1 MVILGLDTTTRA
13 GSVAVRRGGQ
23 LLIGRSGDP
32 TRTHGERLPGDLL
45 AALEDAQVA
54 LADVDLFAVAS
65 GPGSFTGL
73 RVGLATVQGLA
84 LSLQRSVA
92 AIPTLEAMAHAGLWS
107 TAADDV
113 APTLVIPWLNAHRN
127 EVFSAVYE
135 ASAGDQLEE
144 RRPPVV
150 GSPEAVLRDLD
161 AGDADQSSLV
171 MVVGDAVEDTR
182 GLLETSLEQ
191 ARLVAEMPLL
201 APAVTR
207 LAEERGRRAAASPH
221 GVQPVYVRRPDAEL
235 ARERQRRQR

>member
-84 LSLQRSVA
+84 LSLQRDVA
-92 AIPTLEAMAHAGLWS
+92 AIPTLEAMAHAGFWS
-107 TAADDV
+107 AAADDV
-113 APTLVIPWLNAHRN
+113 PPTLVIPWLNAHRN

-135 ASAGDQLEE
+135 ASAGNQLEE

-150 GSPEAVLRDLD
+150 GSPEAVIRDLD
-161 AGDADQSSLV
+161 ADDADQPSLV
-171 MVVGDAVEDTR
+171 IGDAVEGTR
-182 GLLETSLEQ
+182 RLLETSLGR

-207 LAEERGRRAAASPH
+207 LADERGRRVAASPH

-235 ARERQRRQR
+235 ARERQRRQK